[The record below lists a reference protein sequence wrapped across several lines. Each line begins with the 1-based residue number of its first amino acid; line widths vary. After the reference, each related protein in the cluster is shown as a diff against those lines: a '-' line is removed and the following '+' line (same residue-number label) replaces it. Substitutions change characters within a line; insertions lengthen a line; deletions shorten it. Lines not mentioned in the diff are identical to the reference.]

1 MNTRFVAAFVLA
13 LGSASIGFAR
23 ADEPTPAPAPSAS
36 PASNSALP
44 SLNDPNVQKVLQ
56 TLTTLVKTRVDIPI
70 NTVHG
75 EVTYFRRFEMQVRIT
90 KNGYRNVHLHQGTV
104 INPRGASISNGM
116 TVNVIGDVQPDGSVN
131 ANQITVVQ

>member
-1 MNTRFVAAFVLA
+1 M
-13 LGSASIGFAR
+13 
-23 ADEPTPAPAPSAS
+23 
-36 PASNSALP
+36 
-44 SLNDPNVQKVLQ
+44 NDPTVQKVLQ
-56 TLTTLVKTRVDIPI
+56 TLTTLIKTRVDIPI

-90 KNGYRNVHLHQGTV
+90 SNGYRNVHLHQGTV
-104 INPRGASISNGM
+104 INPRGASIANGM